1 MKRSNSHLKMNDH
14 ELDEP
19 AVGRDYATKKRTR
32 TIAKYV
38 GRIAPSPSGHLHS
51 KFMQVSYV
59 FDRLS

>member
-1 MKRSNSHLKMNDH
+1 MNDH

-19 AVGRDYATKKRTR
+19 AVGLLVDIDDYATKKRTR

>member
-1 MKRSNSHLKMNDH
+1 MNDH